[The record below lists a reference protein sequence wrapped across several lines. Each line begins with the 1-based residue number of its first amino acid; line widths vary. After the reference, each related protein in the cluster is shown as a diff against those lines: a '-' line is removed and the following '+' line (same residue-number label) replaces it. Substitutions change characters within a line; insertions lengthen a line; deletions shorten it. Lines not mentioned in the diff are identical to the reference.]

1 MVTAMGTKVIS
12 IFDAIGEVSY
22 LILKTM
28 VALFTP
34 PFRFKDFVKQLNFVA
49 VESAPVVV
57 FCVSF
62 AAMVTII
69 EASFHMKMV
78 IQNDA
83 MVPGF
88 SSLLIIRELGAVITA
103 LLVTSR
109 VGAGLAAEVGTMQIT
124 EQIDALKMLGIEKI
138 RYLVVPRFLAC
149 VIAGFTLTIIAN
161 LVCLYCAML
170 VSQFKLGY
178 TFGNFLVGMRTF
190 VQFQDLVFSSIKGA
204 CFGAVI
210 PIVSCYYG
218 FKCKAGAEGVGLAT
232 TNSVV
237 TSSVSILILDFLLSW
252 IFSFFY

>member
-1 MVTAMGTKVIS
+1 MVTAVGSALIYGIQALGDFTH
-12 IFDAIGEVSY
+12 
-22 LILKTM
+22 LILKTLQGV
-28 VALFTP
+28 VAS
-34 PFRFKDFVKQLNFVA
+34 PFRYKDFMKQLNFVM
-49 VESAPVVV
+49 VESAPVVI

-62 AAMVTII
+62 AAMVTIM
-69 EASFHMKMV
+69 ETSFHMKLV

-109 VGAGLAAEVGTMQIT
+109 VGAGLAAEVGSMQIT
-124 EQIDALKMLGIEKI
+124 EQIDALKMLGIDKVK
-138 RYLVVPRFLAC
+138 YLVVPRFLAC
-149 VIAGFTLTIIAN
+149 VVAGFFLTIIAN
-161 LVCLYCAML
+161 LVCLYCAMM
-170 VSQFKLGY
+170 VSQYKLGY
-178 TFGNFLVGMRTF
+178 TVGSFLVGMRTF
-190 VQFQDLVFSSIKGA
+190 VDFQDLMFASIKGA

-237 TSSVSILILDFLLSW
+237 TSSVLVLLLDFVLTW
-252 IFSFFY
+252 IFTFFY